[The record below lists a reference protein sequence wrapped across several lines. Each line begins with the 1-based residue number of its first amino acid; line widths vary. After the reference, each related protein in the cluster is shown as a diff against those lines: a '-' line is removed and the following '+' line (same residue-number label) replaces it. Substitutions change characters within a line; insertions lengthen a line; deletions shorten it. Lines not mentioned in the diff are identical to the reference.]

1 MYWREE
7 NPSRF
12 IHQLKTQGIDKVQ
25 VVHQL
30 AMPVLDAVTPTL
42 MEIKKD
48 PSVIEKL
55 LEKATSGFSPSAL
68 NTYIR
73 NPIDFYKRYIL
84 KLKDPEVLE
93 ELIAYNTFG
102 TIVHD
107 SLEALYTPCIGQ
119 ILTENHFK
127 EIKTQLPNILAHFFE
142 KHHSPTQSLKGKNL
156 IAFSVLLE
164 YLKDFLEYDQIC
176 AQKEEIYIESLE
188 KEYQMTLQIPGVS
201 QSVLFKGS
209 LDRVDKRNGVTH
221 IIDFKTGAVK
231 PTELKLK
238 DWEDLKD
245 SPEKDKIFQLLS
257 YAALYGNSHGNE
269 PVKTGI
275 YSFKN
280 TQEGYMFFED
290 SLKPSDKSTVEE
302 GAFSEFKEV
311 LIGVVQ
317 ELFNIEKPFV
327 EKEV

>member
-1 MYWREE
+1 M
-7 NPSRF
+7 
-12 IHQLKTQGIDKVQ
+12 
-25 VVHQL
+25 
-30 AMPVLDAVTPTL
+30 
-42 MEIKKD
+42 
-48 PSVIEKL
+48 
-55 LEKATSGFSPSAL
+55 
-68 NTYIR
+68 
-73 NPIDFYKRYIL
+73 
-84 KLKDPEVLE
+84 
-93 ELIAYNTFG
+93 
-102 TIVHD
+102 
-107 SLEALYTPCIGQ
+107 
-119 ILTENHFK
+119 
-127 EIKTQLPNILAHFFE
+127 
-142 KHHSPTQSLKGKNL
+142 
-156 IAFSVLLE
+156 
-164 YLKDFLEYDQIC
+164 EYDQIC

-221 IIDFKTGAVK
+221 IIDFKTGSVK
-231 PTELKLK
+231 ATELKLK

>member
-1 MYWREE
+1 M
-7 NPSRF
+7 
-12 IHQLKTQGIDKVQ
+12 
-25 VVHQL
+25 
-30 AMPVLDAVTPTL
+30 
-42 MEIKKD
+42 
-48 PSVIEKL
+48 
-55 LEKATSGFSPSAL
+55 
-68 NTYIR
+68 
-73 NPIDFYKRYIL
+73 
-84 KLKDPEVLE
+84 
-93 ELIAYNTFG
+93 
-102 TIVHD
+102 
-107 SLEALYTPCIGQ
+107 
-119 ILTENHFK
+119 TENHFK
-127 EIKTQLPNILAHFFE
+127 EIKTQLPNILDHFFE
-142 KHHSPTQSLKGKNL
+142 KHHGPTQSLKGKNL

-188 KEYQMTLQIPGVS
+188 KEYQMTLQSPGVS

-231 PTELKLK
+231 PTELKLE
-238 DWEDLKD
+238 DWEDLKY
-245 SPEKDKIFQLLS
+245 SPEKGKIFQLLS

-290 SLKPSDKSTVEE
+290 SLKPSDKSTLED